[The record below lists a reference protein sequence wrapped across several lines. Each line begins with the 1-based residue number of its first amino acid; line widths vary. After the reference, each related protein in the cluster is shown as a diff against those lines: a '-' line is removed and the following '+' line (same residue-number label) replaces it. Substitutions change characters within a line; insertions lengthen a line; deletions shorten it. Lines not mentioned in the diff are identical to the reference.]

1 MRCRFIEAQKAYH
14 SIVLLCRV
22 MGVARATFYAWRHKS
37 EDPDA
42 EIVAQIRDIHGES
55 KGRYGSRRVHGE
67 LRNKI
72 KIGRH
77 KVARLM
83 RKHGIRAK
91 VRRRFKVTTDSKHNE
106 KVDENLLNREFKV
119 SSPNRVWVGDITYL
133 KTAEGWLYLA
143 VIIDLFSRR
152 VVGWKL
158 STRIDQRLTLDALDV
173 ALQRQPERGFIFHS
187 DRGVQY
193 AAKAYRARIES
204 RGGLQSM
211 SRKGDCWDNAVAESF
226 FATLKRESQTGEV
239 VKTKEE
245 TGLEVLDYL
254 RWYNAERLHSSNRY
268 CSPNQ
273 FESRHLELTEMQAA

>member
-14 SIVLLCRV
+14 SIVVLCRV
-22 MGVARATFYAWRHKS
+22 MAVARATFYAWRTKTA
-37 EDPDA
+37 DPDA
-42 EIVAQIRDIHGES
+42 KIVSQIRKIHDAS
-55 KGRYGSRRVHGE
+55 KGRYGSRRVHEE
-67 LRNKI
+67 LRKSQV
-72 KIGRH
+72 IGRH

-83 RKHGIRAK
+83 RKHGIK
-91 VRRRFKVTTDSKHNE
+91 VKTPRRFKVTTESKHDE
-106 KVDENLLNREFKV
+106 KVDENLLNREFQV
-119 SSPNRVWVGDITYL
+119 STPNRVWVGDITYL

-158 STRIDQRLTLDALDV
+158 SSRIDQRLTLDALNV
-173 ALQRQPERGFIFHS
+173 ALQRQPDRGFIFHS

-193 AAKAYRARIES
+193 AAKAYRARVEAF
-204 RGGLQSM
+204 GGLQSM

-239 VKTKEE
+239 IKTKRE
-245 TGLEVLDYL
+245 TTLEVLEYL

-268 CSPNQ
+268 FSPN
-273 FESRHLELTEMQAA
+273 EYERRHSELTEMQAA